1 MNRTL
6 QVLNLLGVLAL
17 AVLCVVQWR
26 ANRAVNL
33 EAAGLEKVRLD
44 QAAKLTELEK
54 SLKGQAADLDS
65 FREQLGKTHES
76 LRAAEA
82 KIATLERDARQL
94 AAERDQLKTAVEKW
108 ADAVAVRDARLA
120 ELDQQLRQ
128 LATDRNDAV
137 QKFNDLAGKYNAV
150 VKDLNEARARL
161 TGQRTNS
168 PPAAP

>member
-1 MNRTL
+1 MNRAL
-6 QVLNLLGVLAL
+6 QYLNLLGVVAL
-17 AVLCVVQWR
+17 AALCVVQWR

-44 QAAKLTELEK
+44 QAAKLSELEK
-54 SLKGQAADLDS
+54 AMKGQAADLDS

-82 KIATLERDARQL
+82 KITTLERDARQL
-94 AAERDQLKTAVEKW
+94 AAERDQLKTSVAKW
-108 ADAVAVRDARLA
+108 ADAVAARDARLA
-120 ELDQQLRQ
+120 ELDGQLRK

-137 QKFNDLAGKYNAV
+137 TKFNELAEKYNAV

-161 TGQRTNS
+161 AGQGTNT
-168 PPAAP
+168 PPAP